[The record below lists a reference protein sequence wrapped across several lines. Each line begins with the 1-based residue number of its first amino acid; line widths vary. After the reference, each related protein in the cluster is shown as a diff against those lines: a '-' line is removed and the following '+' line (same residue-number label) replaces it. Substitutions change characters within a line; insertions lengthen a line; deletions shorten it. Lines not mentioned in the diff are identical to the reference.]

1 MKKTEK
7 NPFIQVL
14 KIKNFLKVWGSQLFS
29 QITLNLVNFV
39 IIIRIYEK
47 TQSTVAVALVWVF
60 YAFPAIIF
68 GPFSGTLIDLLE
80 KRKTLIWTNLS
91 QAAIVLGYLLVR
103 QKVWPMYTIVFLYS
117 LVNQLYIPAE
127 ASALP
132 GVVPRKFYPAANSIF
147 MFTLYGSFLAGF
159 TLAGPLVKVAGS
171 EAPFFIASVLLGL
184 AALSAY
190 LLPAG
195 LKPLKG
201 EIKKINHFN
210 EFWSKVK
217 EGYVFIK
224 GHPLVLFPL
233 LLIVLS
239 EIITGIIA
247 VLAPSFAADVLAI
260 DLLDAGLVL
269 VTPAGLGALIGA
281 QGVVWALK
289 KGKRK
294 KQVITLGLF
303 LASLVLFCLG
313 LVVPNLV
320 YARIPLTIVLVFFMG
335 ISFVALIIPTQTLI
349 QESTPEK
356 LRGRVFGVLGFMI
369 TVAAILP
376 VLLTA
381 TIADL
386 LGVSWIIVLVGLL
399 IGVLGIYS
407 LKEPYLQL
415 AKHENKTNNRN

>member
-1 MKKTEK
+1 MSKS
-7 NPFIQVL
+7 PFIQVL
-14 KIKNFLKVWGSQLFS
+14 KQKNFLKLWGSQLLS
-29 QITLNLVNFV
+29 QTTLNLVNFV
-39 IIIRIYEK
+39 IILRIFEF
-47 TQSTVAVALVWVF
+47 THSTVAVSLVWVF
-60 YAFPAIIF
+60 YALPAIFF
-68 GPFSGTLIDLLE
+68 GPFSGTFIDLLE
-80 KRKTLIWTNLS
+80 KRKTLIWTNAS
-91 QAAIVLGYLLVR
+91 QAIIVLGYLLVK
-103 QKVWPMYTIVFLYS
+103 QKVWPIYTVVFVYS

-127 ASALP
+127 ASTLP
-132 GVVPRKFYPAANSIF
+132 GLVPKRLYAAANSIF
-147 MFTLYGSFLAGF
+147 MVTLYGAFLAGF
-159 TLAGPLVKVAGS
+159 TLAGPLIRLTGR
-171 EAPFFIASVLLGL
+171 ETPFFIASALLGL
-184 AALSAY
+184 AALSAS
-190 LLPAG
+190 LLPTS
-195 LKPLKG
+195 LKSLRG
-201 EIKKINHFN
+201 ETKRINHFN

-224 GHPLVLFPL
+224 GHSLVLFPL

-239 EIITGIIA
+239 EIIAGVIA
-247 VLAPSFAADVLAI
+247 VLAPSFAADILAI

-269 VTPAGLGALIGA
+269 VAPAGLGALIGA

-289 KGKRK
+289 KGRRK

-313 LVVPNLV
+313 LIVPNFV
-320 YARIPLTIVLVFFMG
+320 YARIHLTIALVFFMG

-386 LGVSWIIVLVGLL
+386 LGVSWIIVLVALF
-399 IGVLGIYS
+399 IGILGVYS
-407 LKEPYLQL
+407 LKEPYLQPV
-415 AKHENKTNNRN
+415 KHENKTNNWN